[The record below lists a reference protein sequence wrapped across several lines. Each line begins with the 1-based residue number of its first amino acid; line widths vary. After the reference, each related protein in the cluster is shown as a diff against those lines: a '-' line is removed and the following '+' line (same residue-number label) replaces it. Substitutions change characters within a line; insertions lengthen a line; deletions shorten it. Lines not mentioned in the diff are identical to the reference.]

1 MGCTHATVLDIRQL
15 DHPVEVGADDEQTQL
30 LQEKGLEHERAYLE
44 RLRAEGRSIIE
55 IDGDADIV
63 DKAERT
69 RAALREGADVIY
81 QGAFLDG
88 PWQGYSDFLIMVV
101 RPSALG
107 VYDSDV
113 AVLKIVRPANT
124 KHTPTRREQSR
135 ER

>member
-1 MGCTHATVLDIRQL
+1 MFRRTPKSTRTDTLFTYTTLFRS
-15 DHPVEVGADDEQTQL
+15 
-30 LQEKGLEHERAYLE
+30 
-44 RLRAEGRSIIE
+44 EGRSIIE

-88 PWQGYSDFLIMVV
+88 PWQGYSDFLLRVD

-107 VYDSDV
+107 DYAYEVADTKLARSAKPKHILQMCVYCDILARSEEHPSE
-113 AVLKIVRPANT
+113 LQSHMRNT
-124 KHTPTRREQSR
+124 Y
-135 ER
+135 